1 VSTNWNNKFEIV
13 MRPLRDR
20 SGPQTTITIET
31 RTAAQAAREA
41 TKRHPDMKVIEV
53 NRITPTVASIRN
65 AQRGE
70 TQNTNQP
77 ANEVVPLR
85 RVSGG
90 GS

>member
-65 AQRGE
+65 AQRTE
-70 TQNTNQP
+70 TTNQP
-77 ANEVVPLR
+77 ANEVIPLR